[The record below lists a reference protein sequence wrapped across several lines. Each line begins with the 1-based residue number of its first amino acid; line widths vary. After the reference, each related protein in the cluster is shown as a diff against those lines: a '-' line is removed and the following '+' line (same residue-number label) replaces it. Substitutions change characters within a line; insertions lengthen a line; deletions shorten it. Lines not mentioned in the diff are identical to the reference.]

1 MGKGHEDT
9 TGSPSSS
16 RGRSETA
23 DGGCKPCHREGSGSH
38 RENQRQYRGRYSRN
52 RNHDVAIADLISPA
66 YGAHLNKFPRWLQ
79 GVQTTV
85 CRIL

>member
-9 TGSPSSS
+9 TGSASSS

-23 DGGCKPCHREGSGSH
+23 DGGCKPRHREGSGSH
-38 RENQRQYRGRYSRN
+38 HENKRQCRGSYSRN
-52 RNHDVAIADLISPA
+52 RTHE
-66 YGAHLNKFPRWLQ
+66 AHLNKFPRWLQ